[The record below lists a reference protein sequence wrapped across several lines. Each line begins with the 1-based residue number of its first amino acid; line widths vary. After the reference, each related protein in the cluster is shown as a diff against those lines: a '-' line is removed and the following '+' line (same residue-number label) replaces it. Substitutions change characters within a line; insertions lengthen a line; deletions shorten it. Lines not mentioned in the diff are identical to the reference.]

1 MGYSYDVDK
10 LTELI
15 NDYAIITDVRI
26 TIVDPAGT
34 TICQS
39 TYKRAPFCRM
49 MLSNPESEKTC
60 HHSEVK
66 SFCKRS
72 PKGFTSASCHA
83 GFTESSHPIVKDGE
97 FIGYILSGPMR
108 TKENIY
114 DFADC
119 LNYPVED
126 IEKLNEIYRQT
137 PYYDDEK
144 ARAIGRI
151 VSMLST
157 YIISNEYINTE
168 TSDFMRTVSKYI
180 MVNLTKPLNADFI
193 CKKLN
198 VSKTFLYNQFR
209 IYKNKTVNEYI
220 NSKRITAAKYMLV
233 NSNYPLSRV
242 SDNVG
247 ISDYTYF
254 SKLFKKL
261 TGYTPLQYR
270 KLFKE

>member
-10 LTELI
+10 LTEII
-15 NDYAIITDVRI
+15 NDYSIITGVRI
-26 TIVDPAGT
+26 TIASADSK

-39 TYKRAPFCRM
+39 TYKRAPFCKI
-49 MLSNPESEKTC
+49 MLSSPESERTC
-60 HHSEVK
+60 YNIERQSIEKRSTK
-66 SFCKRS
+66 SFV
-72 PKGFTSASCHA
+72 SATCHA
-83 GFTESSHPIVKDGE
+83 GFTESSHPIIKDGE
-97 FIGYILSGPMR
+97 FIAQIIFGPMR

-114 DFADC
+114 DFVDK

-137 PYYDDEK
+137 PYYDEEK
-144 ARAIGRI
+144 ARAIGR
-151 VSMLST
+151 VVAMLST

-168 TSDFMRTVSKYI
+168 TSDFMRNASQFI
-180 MVNLTKPLNADFI
+180 SDNLHRPLNADFI

-220 NSKRITAAKYMLV
+220 NSKRITAAKYMVV